1 MFSRGSAR
9 SGIDTPD
16 ISKITYGP
24 EEFWHELAQIVLAR
38 FGTTLAPFGTKDL
51 LVCCL
56 RFPHSLGSS
65 AKIPARERI
74 GARGSNPRARE
85 K

>member
-51 LVCCL
+51 LVIMERNGIKLEFYSLEFYWLNSFNSRKIL
-56 RFPHSLGSS
+56 RT
-65 AKIPARERI
+65 
-74 GARGSNPRARE
+74 
-85 K
+85 

>member
-51 LVCCL
+51 LVQHT
-56 RFPHSLGSS
+56 RFVLVPVETRRGS
-65 AKIPARERI
+65 IPA
-74 GARGSNPRARE
+74 SNLNL
-85 K
+85 

>member
-1 MFSRGSAR
+1 VFSRGSAR

-51 LVCCL
+51 LVYIYM
-56 RFPHSLGSS
+56 G
-65 AKIPARERI
+65 
-74 GARGSNPRARE
+74 RAMIETPPWLSRSGV
-85 K
+85 

>member
-51 LVCCL
+51 LVYENQVEAVL
-56 RFPHSLGSS
+56 DTPDEPIS
-65 AKIPARERI
+65 
-74 GARGSNPRARE
+74 
-85 K
+85 